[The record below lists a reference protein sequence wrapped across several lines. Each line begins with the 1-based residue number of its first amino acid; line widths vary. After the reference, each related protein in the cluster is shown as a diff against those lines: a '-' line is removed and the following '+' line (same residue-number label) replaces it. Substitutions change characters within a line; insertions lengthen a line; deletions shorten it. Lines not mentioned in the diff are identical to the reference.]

1 MTALTTPAWLA
12 ENINNPSVRSV
23 DATFTLPGETPTGWE
38 RYAHAHIPG
47 ARSFDIKKI
56 ADPDSPYPNMLPTPE
71 DFAAAVGALGISN
84 LHTVV
89 VYDATL
95 LGAARV
101 WWMFRVFG
109 HDQVKVLDG
118 GLGRW
123 QAEGYS
129 VTSDTA
135 APPVPVHFNA
145 RLRPEL
151 LATFNSVS
159 AHIARQ
165 DAQIVDVRSPARF
178 TGAEKEPR
186 PGMRSGHI
194 PGSCNLHY
202 KRLFNADGTLLPRPA
217 LRALF
222 AEAGLDPAAQPLITT
237 CGSGV
242 SAPIAALAA
251 YELGFETVPVYDG
264 SWSEWGLREDAPVA

>member
-1 MTALTTPAWLA
+1 MTALTSPAWLA
-12 ENINNPSVRSV
+12 ENISDPSVRIV

-38 RYAHAHIPG
+38 RYAQAHIPG
-47 ARSFDIKKI
+47 ARYFDIKKI
-56 ADPDSPYPNMLPTPE
+56 ADADSPYPNMLPTPD

-84 LHTVV
+84 LYTVV
-89 VYDATL
+89 VYDANL

-101 WWMFRVFG
+101 WWMFRIFG
-109 HDQVKVLDG
+109 HTQVRVLDG
-118 GLGRW
+118 GFPRW
-123 QAEGYS
+123 QAEGHP
-129 VTSDTA
+129 VTADVA
-135 APPVPVHFNA
+135 APPTPA
-145 RLRPEL
+145 RFVSVFRPEL
-151 LATFNSVS
+151 LKTFHSVKECLQN
-159 AHIARQ
+159 Q

-178 TGAEKEPR
+178 TGAEQEPR

-202 KRLFNADGTLLPRPA
+202 KRFFTTDGLLLPPPA

-222 AEAGLDPAAQPLITT
+222 AQAGIDPAKPLIAT

-251 YELGFETVPVYDG
+251 YELGYENVPVYDG
-264 SWSEWGLREDAPVA
+264 SWSEWGLRADAPVA